1 MAAMS
6 NYLEN
11 KLIDHVFRAT
21 SFTMPS
27 ALYIALLT
35 TNCVDSDTG
44 TILTAG
50 SGGTGVEVTG
60 GNYSRYQLDPS
71 TTNWA
76 NTQASGSGAS
86 SGTTGTT
93 SNSATV
99 TFPTASAS
107 WGTITGI
114 AIVDAATNGNILFYG
129 ALSTSKTVGSGDV
142 FQFNANQLSI
152 QIDN

>member
-35 TNCVDSDTG
+35 TNAVDSDTG
-44 TILTAG
+44 TTISG
-50 SGGTGVEVTG
+50 GGGTGVEVSG

-86 SGTTGTT
+86 SGTGGTT
-93 SNSATV
+93 SNSTTV

-107 WGTITGI
+107 WGTITGV
-114 AIVDAATNGNILFYG
+114 AICDAATNGNILFFG
-129 ALSTSKTVGSGDV
+129 ALSSSKTVGTGDV
-142 FQFNANQLSI
+142 FQFNTNQLSI